1 MWRHEFDEIE
11 LPCNIFAQYFSSG
24 YHPTSTVLSIVKTKI
39 IGHHARTLE
48 LPLLVRSAVSG
59 EG

>member
-1 MWRHEFDEIE
+1 MS
-11 LPCNIFAQYFSSG
+11 A
-24 YHPTSTVLSIVKTKI
+24 VKTEI

-48 LPLLVRSAVSG
+48 LPLPVRSAVSG